1 MRTSTKERRFPTAA
15 GAWKAPLLENRRP
28 IRGVCA
34 ATFAPAPS
42 AILDSAPPHLTVGS
56 LLPMNSFATR
66 ALARELLLPCE
77 TLFVA
82 LPPPGRQS
90 RGEGGHDVRAVA
102 PARN

>member
-1 MRTSTKERRFPTAA
+1 MRSDIVSDCTGFLDCVPFAA
-15 GAWKAPLLENRRP
+15 L
-28 IRGVCA
+28 
-34 ATFAPAPS
+34 
-42 AILDSAPPHLTVGS
+42 PP
-56 LLPMNSFATR
+56 LPMNSITTR

-102 PARN
+102 PARDSKFIPHDKSQRSVFGTSA